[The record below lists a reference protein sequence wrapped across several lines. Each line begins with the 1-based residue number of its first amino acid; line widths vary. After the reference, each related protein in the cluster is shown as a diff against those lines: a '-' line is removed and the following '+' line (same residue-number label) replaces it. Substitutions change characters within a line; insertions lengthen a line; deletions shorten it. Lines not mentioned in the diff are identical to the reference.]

1 LSHKTKI
8 FLIKA
13 AIIRSVSGTQVTNS
27 SVGDEEDQEIV
38 LHVPSEFDQRYS
50 IKSRNEFLHTI
61 QLRYANIDKTSTFK
75 IYEVRDN
82 LKNFTTTLKDR
93 RYGLLLLPPEEFRK
107 RDQEIQGTEELKKN
121 EDDDYDSEEEDC
133 GKNEDDSDREI
144 PDERRSKSKTGN
156 IKIENSRTSIKD
168 IDDEL
173 LNQAW
178 EYDPDD
184 LVRRES
190 IMVFSSV
197 VSPRPLTLEDF
208 EIIDFL
214 GQGTFGKVYLTKLK
228 STKQLYAI
236 KAINKDILIEY
247 DQLEN
252 TKLEEQIMLSWKHDF
267 LLSMDFVFQNPDTIY
282 FVLPYVQGG
291 ELYTHL
297 KKNKRFPEEVVK
309 FYTIQIIVGI
319 GYLHGKGI
327 VHRDLKLENILMNE
341 DGYLKIIDFGLA
353 KMLKSEEE
361 TMTYWGTPEYIAPE
375 VISHRGHDK
384 AVDWWAIGVIIYE
397 MMIGVTPFYNKNR
410 NIMLSKI
417 QFSKIVFPDKNK

>member
-173 LNQAW
+173 LNQA
-178 EYDPDD
+178 
-184 LVRRES
+184 
-190 IMVFSSV
+190 
-197 VSPRPLTLEDF
+197 
-208 EIIDFL
+208 
-214 GQGTFGKVYLTKLK
+214 
-228 STKQLYAI
+228 
-236 KAINKDILIEY
+236 
-247 DQLEN
+247 
-252 TKLEEQIMLSWKHDF
+252 
-267 LLSMDFVFQNPDTIY
+267 
-282 FVLPYVQGG
+282 
-291 ELYTHL
+291 
-297 KKNKRFPEEVVK
+297 
-309 FYTIQIIVGI
+309 
-319 GYLHGKGI
+319 
-327 VHRDLKLENILMNE
+327 
-341 DGYLKIIDFGLA
+341 
-353 KMLKSEEE
+353 
-361 TMTYWGTPEYIAPE
+361 
-375 VISHRGHDK
+375 
-384 AVDWWAIGVIIYE
+384 
-397 MMIGVTPFYNKNR
+397 
-410 NIMLSKI
+410 
-417 QFSKIVFPDKNK
+417 